1 MIDYVLVT
9 VCYQNKMKKD
19 MELPAQLELPK
30 VCEMLLETLQ
40 TAEPMLF
47 SDVTSIK
54 LRRNKNVIE
63 GGTLYDNK
71 VWDGSMLEIIS

>member
-40 TAEPMLF
+40 TAEPVLF
-47 SDVTSIK
+47 SEVTSIK
-54 LRRNKNVIE
+54 LKKNQKIVEI
-63 GGTLYDNK
+63 GTLLDNK
-71 VWDGSMLEIIS
+71 VWDGSILEIIS